1 MTKSEIFKAAHKL
14 AKATVCYIGDYMI
27 AFSIALKNII
37 AAAKKNVSAEK
48 IEAMTVI
55 AKQKMEIKAFG
66 FTVVPATYYTK
77 ETVLFTNG
85 TSIKHLNTGVEWK
98 ENHKVHGNINAA
110 YVY

>member
-37 AAAKKNVSAEK
+37 AAAKKGVSPQK
-48 IEAMTVI
+48 IETMTEK

-66 FTVVPATYYTK
+66 FTVAPATYYTK
-77 ETVLFTNG
+77 STVYFNDG
-85 TSIKHLNTGVEWK
+85 ADISHLNTGVEWK
-98 ENHKVHGNINAA
+98 ENNDVHGKINAA